1 MRRHIE
7 RHRTQRIGWLRA
19 AVLGANDG
27 IVSTASLIVGVAAA
41 GASSRSIL
49 VAGVAGLVAGAM
61 SMAAGEYVSVSSQ
74 ADTQDADLARER
86 RELAA
91 DPEHEHQELAAIY
104 VQRGLDPVLA
114 AEVAV
119 QLMKHDAIGAHARDE
134 LGISETLTALPVQAA
149 LASAATFAV
158 GAVLPLILV
167 LLFPA
172 SMLVWAVSIGSLVF
186 LAVLGSL
193 SARAGGASTAMAT
206 VRVTFWGALALALK
220 QAQDRVAQVAPF
232 TARVPGFD
240 VPTGYAVAARVD
252 EQRRAAGDVPVGRK
266 IGFTNASLWPV
277 YDVHQPIWGTMYERT
292 LTRGVKGQMSVS
304 AFAEPLIE
312 PEIAFGLR
320 STPAKGSDP
329 RELLR
334 SIEWVAHGFEI
345 VQSHFPGWK
354 FKAADTVA
362 NNGLHGAY
370 LLGPPLEVSRLRPH

>member
-41 GASSRSIL
+41 GAGSRSIL

-74 ADTQDADLARER
+74 ADTQNADLARER

-91 DPEHEHQELAAIY
+91 DPEHEHEELAGIY

-114 AEVAV
+114 ADVAT

-134 LGISETLTALPVQAA
+134 LGISETLTAQPVQAA
-149 LASAATFAV
+149 FASAATFAV

-206 VRVTFWGALALALK
+206 VRVTFWGALALA
-220 QAQDRVAQVAPF
+220 V
-232 TARVPGFD
+232 TAGVGSLF
-240 VPTGYAVAARVD
+240 GAVA
-252 EQRRAAGDVPVGRK
+252 
-266 IGFTNASLWPV
+266 
-277 YDVHQPIWGTMYERT
+277 
-292 LTRGVKGQMSVS
+292 
-304 AFAEPLIE
+304 
-312 PEIAFGLR
+312 
-320 STPAKGSDP
+320 
-329 RELLR
+329 
-334 SIEWVAHGFEI
+334 
-345 VQSHFPGWK
+345 
-354 FKAADTVA
+354 
-362 NNGLHGAY
+362 
-370 LLGPPLEVSRLRPH
+370 